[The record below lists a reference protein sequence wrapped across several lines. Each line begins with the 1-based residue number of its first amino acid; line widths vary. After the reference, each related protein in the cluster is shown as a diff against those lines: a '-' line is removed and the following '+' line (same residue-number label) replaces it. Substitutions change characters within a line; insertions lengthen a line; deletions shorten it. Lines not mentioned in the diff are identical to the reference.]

1 MREALHLER
10 GLVHVRQVGGLRVRK
25 AVGVVTRY
33 AHGDG
38 RDGGMGT
45 LQGACRGVLGGIE
58 CGGRTGGSTAALEPD
73 VLAMGSL
80 PARRAIQVAIP
91 HTLADRV
98 ARPRT
103 GRAGQGQLGHPSVPA
118 WAQQAD
124 NRLSA
129 ARRRMLGPK
138 RARSTGSIQSR
149 TAASRSSAI
158 ILPPPAIRAGG
169 RSFSR
174 RASGGN
180 HASFLGEKV
189 PYQIP

>member
-1 MREALHLER
+1 MLSTITTMNIPFAFAMYIQRNTTYL
-10 GLVHVRQVGGLRVRK
+10 GSHV
-25 AVGVVTRY
+25 T
-33 AHGDG
+33 HGHK
-38 RDGGMGT
+38 
-45 LQGACRGVLGGIE
+45 
-58 CGGRTGGSTAALEPD
+58 
-73 VLAMGSL
+73 
-80 PARRAIQVAIP
+80 IP

-124 NRLSA
+124 SRLSA

-158 ILPPPAIRAGG
+158 ILPPPGG
-169 RSFSR
+169 KS
-174 RASGGN
+174 
-180 HASFLGEKV
+180 HTDTVTV
-189 PYQIP
+189 PRVYVSLRL